1 MDKRSSADIR
11 EEINFRTGKLVG
23 EDEERMG
30 IWGDPPQ
37 FEDDEDT
44 LVEVDLPDEEA
55 GDDLDPEQEIAQIQA
70 EHEESQL
77 TQMSP
82 QQRSV
87 YRRAQ
92 KEMLQAK
99 QAELADAFQQD
110 KIEMAYQLRK
120 YNGTPRGEIINQ
132 TLQKFANDF
141 DSNHLGVGLTEEEIK
156 TSPVPH
162 AELFAKWL
170 ALPENYPGDY
180 EVYKEMI
187 NTLKKAKLSA
197 RARDKAM
204 GYDKAEKK
212 ASDREIDELADSLF
226 SDEG

>member
-1 MDKRSSADIR
+1 MENDYSKMTSEQLR
-11 EEINFRTGKLVG
+11 EQINNAVVDENLEDTVEIDLPS
-23 EDEERMG
+23 D
-30 IWGDPPQ
+30 GD
-37 FEDDEDT
+37 EDDS
-44 LVEVDLPDEEA
+44 
-55 GDDLDPEQEIAQIQA
+55 GIDPEQELTQLQA

-82 QQRSV
+82 QQRSA
-87 YRRAQ
+87 YRRVQ

-99 QAELADAFQQD
+99 QAELADAFERD

-162 AELFAKWL
+162 AELYAKWL

-180 EVYKEMI
+180 ELYKEMI
-187 NTLKKAKLSA
+187 NALKRAKLSA

-204 GYDKAEKK
+204 GYDKPEEKI
-212 ASDREIDELADSLF
+212 SNQRISELADSIF
-226 SDEG
+226 DEE